1 VASIAHVFTNA
12 RRLLLRT
19 LLLLRP
25 PFRVSCSGGEGF
37 GSIGL
42 GFRAWS
48 LAHCCSRGH
57 SPRTDGG
64 REGERGVA
72 RERKGEE
79 EKVVEEVYRQAA

>member
-1 VASIAHVFTNA
+1 LEFSI
-12 RRLLLRT
+12 

-25 PFRVSCSGGEGF
+25 QS
-37 GSIGL
+37 
-42 GFRAWS
+42 
-48 LAHCCSRGH
+48 
-57 SPRTDGG
+57 TDGG